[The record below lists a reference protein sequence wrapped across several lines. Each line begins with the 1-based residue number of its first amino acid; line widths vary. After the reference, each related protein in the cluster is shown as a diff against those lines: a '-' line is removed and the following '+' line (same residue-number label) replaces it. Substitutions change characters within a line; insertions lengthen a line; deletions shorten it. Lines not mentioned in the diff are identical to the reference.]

1 MVVEE
6 VSMARGGQRNPGH
19 RGGGQRNPGHRGGGQ
34 RNPGH
39 RGGDHRNPDVSLI
52 YMSVN
57 KHFLLK

>member
-1 MVVEE
+1 
-6 VSMARGGQRNPGH
+6 MARGGQRNPGH